1 MGKGKRKGEKR
12 KGAWPQLQLLDPPVI
27 SIIIN
32 VILSSSSSSSR
43 KLRNSVVAGII
54 TPQRLRH
61 AIVANNR

>member
-1 MGKGKRKGEKR
+1 MGKGGRKGEKR
-12 KGAWPQLQLLDPPVI
+12 RGAWPQLQLLDPPVI

-32 VILSSSSSSSR
+32 VILSSSSSSR